1 VRGIVSPGANQNLV
15 LIWIFAV
22 LFGIS
27 VFASSMLIWGMG
39 VVPAFFI
46 GVVSGLAVRGLAT
59 IVKRSL
65 ILRESMVDKDDPDTK
80 TLETNRAI
88 FWRRMFWLA
97 AIVTGYFVAF
107 GMLFGLGPAEALL
120 ALPALAYQGGT
131 FVGYIL
137 ILFIAQGMIFFGPFL
152 LFGRMGRETLEP
164 GDANYDVNMAD
175 VRGQKSAV
183 NEMMRILKLI
193 EQGRSYVKAG
203 GKRER
208 GVLMVGPP
216 GTGKTMLAKAIAS
229 SLHMPIIITSGSAFQ
244 GMFMGMD
251 MIAVVMMV
259 RAAKKK
265 AKRWGGCAI
274 FIDEFDALGN
284 RRGGMGGGPGMGGG
298 MGGMFGGNS
307 QLGLNALLVQMDGV
321 DKPGFVKKLFRRML
335 NVTLD
340 GLFIPREIGS
350 NGTRIKLR
358 IPPLAAPRYN
368 LFFMGATNRP
378 QVLDEAVTRP
388 GRFGRQ
394 ITFRMPTRED
404 RKDIAALYFDKK
416 RHDPALDTSARR
428 DEFAR
433 VTEGYSPAMIEQSLS
448 LALMYAFED
457 GRDSFVW
464 KDLRESMGN
473 IESGLAE
480 PVEYSERDNLAVARH
495 EMGHAVAA
503 RFFEPDKS
511 SVRLSVRMRSGSLG
525 HHYNIEKEE
534 QFVHFRS
541 QLAGRLRGGLGA
553 IASERV
559 FYGENSSGV
568 TMDLIQC
575 TQLAAHMVGVYGMG
589 GDPVPDEV
597 SRKAVAF
604 GETLISHFE
613 AVQGQGGGDN
623 SPNSAVLRGPG
634 RRTVAQV
641 MGAAYIDAWRLMN
654 VNQEAIDSAAEALIA
669 QGELVGD
676 EVEGLLSSVGLRM
689 FTEADAWPPAMPKVP
704 RLDEEEPKEGEDR
717 RKVRSA

>member
-1 VRGIVSPGANQNLV
+1 ML

-27 VFASSMLIWGMG
+27 VFASSIVLWGFGMI
-39 VVPAFFI
+39 PAFFL
-46 GVVSGLAVRGLAT
+46 GVLATLAVRGVAT
-59 IVKRSL
+59 IVKRNL
-65 ILRESMVDKDDPDTK
+65 ILRESIVDKDDADTK

-88 FWRRMFWLA
+88 FWRRMLWLTFLVA
-97 AIVTGYFVAF
+97 GYFGVMRGF
-107 GMLFGLGPAEALL
+107 FGLGPTEAL
-120 ALPALAYQGGT
+120 AVLPGLLVSGLG

-137 ILFIAQGMIFFGPFL
+137 VLFVAQGLIFFGPFV

-164 GDANYDVNMAD
+164 GDANYDVKMAD
-175 VRGQKSAV
+175 VRGQHSAV

-251 MIAVVMMV
+251 MVAVVMMV

-284 RRGGMGGGPGMGGG
+284 RRGGMGGGGG
-298 MGGMFGGNS
+298 MGGMGGMMGGNS

-321 DKPGFVKKLFRRML
+321 DKPGFVKKLVRRVI

-340 GLFIPREIGS
+340 GLFIPRQIGS
-350 NGTRIKLR
+350 NGSTIKLR
-358 IPPLAAPRYN
+358 VPPLAPPRYN

-394 ITFRMPTRED
+394 ITFRMPTREA

-416 RHDPALDTSARR
+416 QHDATLDTPQRR

-433 VTEGYSPAMIEQSLS
+433 VTAGYSPAMIEQSLS

-457 GRDSFVW
+457 GRDAFVW

-480 PVEYSERDNLAVARH
+480 PVEYSERDKVAVARH

-511 SVRLSVRMRSGSLG
+511 SVRLSVKMRSGSLG
-525 HHYNIEKEE
+525 HHYNIENEE

-541 QLAGRLRGGLGA
+541 QIGGDLRHTLGA
-553 IASERV
+553 IAAERV

-568 TMDLIQC
+568 SQDLVMATNTACRMI
-575 TQLAAHMVGVYGMG
+575 GIYGMG
-589 GDPVPDEV
+589 ADPLDSET
-597 SRKAVAF
+597 SRKALEF
-604 GETLISHFE
+604 GNTLISAVE
-613 AVQGQGGGDN
+613 AIQVGGGDS
-623 SPNSAVLRGPG
+623 SPSSAVLRGPG
-634 RRTVAQV
+634 RTMVAQTL
-641 MGAAYIDAWRLMN
+641 GAAYIDAWRLMN
-654 VNQEAIDSAAEALIA
+654 VNQDAIDLGADALIA

-676 EVEGLLSSVGLRM
+676 EVEGLLGSVGLRM
-689 FTEADAWPPAMPKVP
+689 FNEADPWPPAMPKVP
-704 RLDEEEPKEGEDR
+704 KLLDDEERRDGEAR
-717 RKVRSA
+717 GRERSA